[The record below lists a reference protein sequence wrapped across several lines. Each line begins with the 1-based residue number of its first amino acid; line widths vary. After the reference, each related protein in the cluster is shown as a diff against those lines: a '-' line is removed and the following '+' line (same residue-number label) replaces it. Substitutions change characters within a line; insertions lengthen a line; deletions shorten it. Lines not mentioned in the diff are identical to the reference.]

1 MGAAFEALTRVR
13 GARIFHPEGVGYSGV
28 LRVERRQVGYTGVP
42 LLQRPGEHPVLFRF
56 SRGAG
61 LPEPLPDVLG
71 LALRLPDVHGRG
83 RHQDFLL
90 VTSADAPVLHHL
102 LLPGVRGF
110 FGQSFS
116 SILLYRIGGRRRL
129 VGAEPAARPVPGPHG
144 ALPELIRTADRRE
157 LRFRL
162 ALAPPAGRWS
172 AVGDLEVE
180 ERLPDAQTE
189 RLAFTPWN
197 TGGGI
202 RPTGPFMGLR
212 RGAYRGSQHGRG
224 LDESQIP

>member
-1 MGAAFEALTRVR
+1 
-13 GARIFHPEGVGYSGV
+13 VGYP
-28 LRVERRQVGYTGVP
+28 GVP
-42 LLQRPGEHPVLFRF
+42 LLQRRAEHAVLFRF

-71 LALRLPDVHGRG
+71 LAVRLLNVHGRG

-90 VTSADAPVLHHL
+90 VTSADAPVLRHL

-116 SILLYRIGGRRRL
+116 SVLPYRIGGKLRL
-129 VGAEPAARPVPGPHG
+129 VGADPMGRPVPGPHG
-144 ALPELIRTADRRE
+144 ILPEVIRSADRGE

-162 ALAPPAGRWS
+162 ALAPLTGRWT
-172 AVGDLEVE
+172 AIGDLEAE
-180 ERLPDAQTE
+180 ERLPDAQAE

-202 RPTGPFMGLR
+202 RPAGPFMGLR
-212 RGAYRGSQHGRG
+212 RGAYRGSQRGRG
-224 LDESQIP
+224 LDESRIP